1 MAERRGHR
9 AAARRVRCP
18 RRLVRLRTTAAS
30 RHGPAAGADPR
41 ADRALP
47 VSIEC
52 VLCDW
57 VYDPYE
63 APRFVYRS
71 GGSLPLRWTDT
82 GPTEV
87 RVSDS
92 ITETIKFVALMA
104 HWAR

>member
-1 MAERRGHR
+1 
-9 AAARRVRCP
+9 
-18 RRLVRLRTTAAS
+18 
-30 RHGPAAGADPR
+30 
-41 ADRALP
+41 
-47 VSIEC
+47 VSNEC

-104 HWAR
+104 HWARDHPQQLQGALDGPFEVDTFPRAPRLP